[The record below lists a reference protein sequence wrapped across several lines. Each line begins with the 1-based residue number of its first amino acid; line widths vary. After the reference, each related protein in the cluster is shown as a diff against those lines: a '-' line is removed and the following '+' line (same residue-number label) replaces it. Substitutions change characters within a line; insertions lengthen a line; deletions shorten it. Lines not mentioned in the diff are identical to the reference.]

1 MKPLVTLSRSQEERL
16 VDYANRRSNNIYV
29 LSNLFSEDICT
40 KIIDTINED
49 PGKKLLRRKG
59 QNVHAYE
66 KQLLMNHPFAEVI
79 KSKLEELAR
88 YLGNR
93 YHISFSQTPVQEPVC
108 LRKIYDPTKL
118 HEDGLNA
125 GENQPESRTVSV
137 IIALNSDYDGG
148 EIVFPCQN
156 FKTKL
161 EQGDVIVFPPFW
173 THPHYTESLNN
184 NTFRYTMTT
193 WLHK

>member
-1 MKPLVTLSRSQEERL
+1 MTITLSLSQKERL
-16 VDYANRRSNNIYV
+16 DDYSNRRSNNIYV

-40 KIIDTINED
+40 KIVDAINKDTGE
-49 PGKKLLRRKG
+49 KLLPRSG

-66 KQLLMNHPFAEVI
+66 KQLFMNHPFGDVI
-79 KSKLEELAR
+79 FSKLDELSR
-88 YLGNR
+88 YLGKR
-93 YHISFSQTPVQEPVC
+93 YHLSFAPNSIKEPVC
-108 LRKIYDPTKL
+108 LRKIYGPTKL
-118 HEDGLNA
+118 HEDGLKA
-125 GENQPESRTVSV
+125 GPDHPESRIVSV

-161 EQGDVIVFPPFW
+161 EQGDVIIFPPFW

-184 NTFRYTMTT
+184 NTFRYTINT

>member
-1 MKPLVTLSRSQEERL
+1 
-16 VDYANRRSNNIYV
+16 V

-49 PGKKLLRRKG
+49 PGEKLLRRSG

-66 KQLLMNHPFAEVI
+66 KQLLMTHPFAEVI
-79 KSKLEELAR
+79 LSKLNELAR
-88 YLGNR
+88 YLGKR
-93 YHISFSQTPVQEPVC
+93 YHLCFSQTPVQESVC
-108 LRKIYDPTKL
+108 LRKIYGPTKL
-118 HEDGLNA
+118 HEDGLKA
-125 GENQPESRTVSV
+125 DENQPESRTVSV

-161 EQGDVIVFPPFW
+161 EQGDAIVFPPFW

-184 NTFRYTMTT
+184 NTFRYTITT

>member
-1 MKPLVTLSRSQEERL
+1 MIRQFVLRSAGSED
-16 VDYANRRSNNIYV
+16 DYINRRSNNIYV

-40 KIIDTINED
+40 KIVDTINED
-49 PGKKLLRRKG
+49 PGEKLPRLKG

-66 KQLLMNHPFAEVI
+66 KHICPNNPFAELI
-79 KSKLEELAR
+79 ASKLEELTMYLSKR
-88 YLGNR
+88 YFM
-93 YHISFSQTPVQEPVC
+93 SFSKTPLKEPVC
-108 LRKIYDPTKL
+108 LRKIYGPTKL
-118 HEDGLNA
+118 HEDGLKA
-125 GENQPESRTVSV
+125 DKNQPESRTVSV

-161 EQGDVIVFPPFW
+161 EQGDAIVFPPFW

-184 NTFRYTMTT
+184 NTFRYTITT